1 MHRLV
6 LQVQLFLR
14 TKHLHKVLHFLF
26 LKRNTL
32 EVIYLTKPFFFGN
45 KERDEGSSKKDR
57 KEGEKEEESKRWREY
72 RRVSINCGF
81 SYLNTYHYPAVTGT
95 IYIYVCAVYI
105 EFHTY
110 IHNVVVHKAQNQ
122 ETTNVHH
129 CEHHL
134 QWFIVLGQVLQAFFC
149 FTF

>member
-1 MHRLV
+1 MPDMHRLV

-110 IHNVVVHKAQNQ
+110 IHNVVVHKAQN
-122 ETTNVHH
+122 
-129 CEHHL
+129 
-134 QWFIVLGQVLQAFFC
+134 
-149 FTF
+149 